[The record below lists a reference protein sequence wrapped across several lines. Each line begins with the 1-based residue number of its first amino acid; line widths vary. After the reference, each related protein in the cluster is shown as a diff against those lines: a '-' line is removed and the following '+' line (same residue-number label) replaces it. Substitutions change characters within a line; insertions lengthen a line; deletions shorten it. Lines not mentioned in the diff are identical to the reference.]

1 VETAYAFAPLML
13 ARDRRVLDVPLE
25 ERLKSR
31 TSALAAWVETISP
44 VINQSVRDARAQIHT
59 GHQDIRSYFSDAA
72 AAATATTT
80 SPITDR
86 NRNAPSTNQRPPPS
100 HSAAPSG
107 RTNQDSHDLC
117 RHTPVLSRGQQ
128 RRINPSDRQQ
138 HQRTRI
144 DKLHCRSQ
152 VHTCRRSGSNYS

>member
-1 VETAYAFAPLML
+1 ML
-13 ARDRRVLDVPLE
+13 VHDRRVVDVPLE

-31 TSALAAWVETISP
+31 TSELVAWFKTFDP

-59 GHQDIRSYFSDAA
+59 GHQDIRSYRGRHRNDQHY
-72 AAATATTT
+72 THHR
-80 SPITDR
+80 DR
-86 NRNAPSTNQRPPPS
+86 NAHSSYQRVPPS
-100 HSAAPSG
+100 HSAALSG

-117 RHTPVLSRGQQ
+117 RHSPVISRWQQ

-144 DKLHCRSQ
+144 DKLQYRSR